1 MTCRILAATS
11 IVVYTAAAAAVER
24 PAVLTTYAL
33 RAGTRPI
40 SGVSR
45 ELEWLF
51 VPVDA
56 ERAQM
61 KLRVPIDSF
70 SSGDVKFDIALRR
83 AIDSRR
89 HPDLVI
95 VGVAQ
100 EGRLDGTLELGGVA
114 REVAIRLHRQ
124 RAGGSVIAIASV
136 AIDLR
141 DFGVHLD
148 GVEPRMSLEMAA
160 GLVVSPDAVLAG
172 GWICGD
178 E

>member
-1 MTCRILAATS
+1 MTRGILAATF
-11 IVVYTAAAAAVER
+11 IAFAAAAVER
-24 PAVLTTYAL
+24 PAVLTTYEL

-51 VPVDA
+51 VPVDGQ
-56 ERAQM
+56 RAQM

-70 SSGDVKFDIALRR
+70 SSGDEKFDTAFRQ

-95 VGVAQ
+95 IGIAG
-100 EGRLDGTLELGGVA
+100 EGRLEGTLELGGVT
-114 REVAIRLHRQ
+114 REVDIRLNRQ

-148 GVEPRMSLEMAA
+148 GVEPRMSLEMVA

-172 GWICGD
+172 GWIHGG